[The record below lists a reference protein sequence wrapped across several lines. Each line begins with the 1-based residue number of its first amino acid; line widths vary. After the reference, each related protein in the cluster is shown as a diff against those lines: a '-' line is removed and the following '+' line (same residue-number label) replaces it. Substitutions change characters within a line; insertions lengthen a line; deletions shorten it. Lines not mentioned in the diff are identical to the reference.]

1 MRYRKGS
8 LTKLPKCVNIWPT
21 KWGIHMNKNM
31 EQFNLK
37 LNYLGYKGI
46 NIDRV
51 SLNSFSNFI
60 KIMPTIDKTA
70 LISLT
75 NLPDLSLDEVRELT
89 KVFCEKY
96 FSLHDISYVGI
107 DKLQK
112 NMGFIGASNNSR
124 EIYDRVNSTLTMI
137 NPLDIDIKL
146 IDGHSMVGQTIKP
159 IIIVP
164 SSTNDENRKVYFSN
178 IELGKQLTK
187 LSVGT
192 MVHEIAHLEQ
202 EQHIGY
208 AEDFLNKEIISIFL
222 EKVVALEMDPTG
234 ELLKISEK
242 MRFNDVLKHY
252 YILHLNKG
260 QLSKESHVEDL
271 LYIKSTFY
279 AEKLFDMYLNER
291 KQKNKDKYFY
301 EIQDVFDGKITVEDL
316 IRGRNI
322 STTKA
327 LDLSLLKRHI

>member
-1 MRYRKGS
+1 MS
-8 LTKLPKCVNIWPT
+8 E
-21 KWGIHMNKNM
+21 NM
-31 EQFNLK
+31 KQFNIK

-46 NIDRV
+46 NLDKV
-51 SLNSFSNFI
+51 TLNSFSNFI
-60 KIMPTIDKTA
+60 RIMPTIDKTA
-70 LISLT
+70 INSLT
-75 NLPDLSLDEVRELT
+75 NLSDISLEQVRELT

-96 FSLHDISYVGI
+96 FSLHDISYVRI

-112 NMGFIGASNNSR
+112 NMEFITSASNSH
-124 EIYDRVNSTLTMI
+124 EIYDRVNSILTTI

-146 IDGHSMVGQTIKP
+146 VEGHSMVGQAIKP

-164 SSTNDENRKVYFSN
+164 FDTNNDNREVYFSN
-178 IELGKQLTK
+178 IELGKKLTK

-192 MVHEIAHLEQ
+192 LVHEVAHLEQ

-222 EKVVALEMDPTG
+222 EKVAVLEIDPTG

-242 MRFNDVLKHY
+242 MRFNDVLDRY
-252 YILHLNKG
+252 YKLYLNKG
-260 QLSKESHVEDL
+260 QLSTENDVNDL

-322 STTKA
+322 TTAKA
-327 LDLSLLKRHI
+327 LDLSLIKRHI